1 MTTPTPG
8 PWEISKWTKRFAIE
22 ASSDNY
28 RGLMCEVHREDF
40 DPETAEAN
48 ARLIAAAPEMLEM
61 LKNIAAG
68 RYDGAPDTA
77 RMRAR
82 SIVAKATGG
91 TEAAR

>member
-8 PWEISKWTKRFAIE
+8 PWINDNGLVTGRCTEFAGAPSFDIFD
-22 ASSDNY
+22 AANWP
-28 RGLMCEVHREDF
+28 GHED
-40 DPETAEAN
+40 EGQAN